1 MFYDS
6 TPLNFKQTGRSASH
20 HDPPQSPVFCSP
32 HKVTPNAAPHPQHRE
47 PIPQMLPATS
57 NDNDIPLLSVVTG
70 GTTIVGGGGGT
81 GSRARGVSNVSG
93 VSVSHVVA
101 ASSSTTTNSNFDAS
115 NRYDVATVG
124 DFNAANAGNG
134 SGNGSCRKAD
144 SFEPAN
150 FTKMVSDASDNF
162 DTSANN
168 NNKTTI
174 PVEEHSSTSDDDDDG
189 DDSHFSNVAS
199 FAAAAM
205 ESIDFQTLLADDLF
219 TREMEGIVSDSPE
232 LSHGESGG
240 VNNSV
245 NELMSATTGTTSSL
259 EATDFSA
266 VANNKGRSDGF
277 GVVGG
282 GHKLI
287 VPSTIAVPQKKASVV
302 HKSSYGMKVGGG
314 GGGTISQSFNGVKPT
329 TVKNL
334 SKEPTVTCSR
344 CSFPGADIRISCPN
358 GCAYHARCM
367 NLNKLVCTPAV
378 SNSGNPAQHGGTV
391 ASGGGKKGTQRTS
404 RTTSTPVQITKCPHC
419 NCAAS
424 SLEMLPLLFG
434 EMDRARSLSNTAAAS
449 GESGVGS
456 KRTHDEMNNAST
468 PTYASST
475 TTTTVTQG
483 VTASPSEL
491 QCYEPS
497 IPRTGRW
504 SDEEI
509 TFRDTLIVHFLSGS
523 LPLSNGLK
531 LNDFLPNMLKS
542 KQSRLA
548 KKMKHAKLST
558 KYFYPKSGV
567 VQLDSQARELSQL
580 EASFLNSIP
589 DVVERSEVQFH
600 MAREWREHLAERLS
614 ALQIPFNATAWLK
627 SVDVVER
634 RISSEK
640 YRNRMAKRKTMMG
653 KAMEKDVM
661 EMGDGIFI
669 EGGGVWGGEQEDLDG
684 LLEAAVLNS
693 SQKIGG
699 AHHHHLHSHHGKKE
713 ADSSGYVG
721 EPNFKNAAPFL
732 AGIAS
737 YVERNSVP
745 FEHCDIWVPS
755 YVDSSS
761 EASSSDADTAPNQGN
776 FRLSFGGSAT
786 VNVQIVKDAVNNTSA
801 TRSPLSSDEKVNF
814 SLFGDYSEKFSFNSG
829 SGLPGRVFE
838 SGIPAWEQFV
848 SDAHP
853 SMFERRGGAV
863 QFGIKTALGLPV
875 ESPSVGRVVLV
886 FYSKHDRSKDEGL
899 VMRMMDDLKL
909 LSPCPRWKLV
919 VDIGGTGA
927 SSLHAPPV
935 ANANR
940 APMHNTTVVAA
951 AKSANVA
958 ETSNKDKQIRDLIL
972 LLGASIPSDLS
983 SPLGQQIEG
992 LMTLRLILLRSNR
1005 TSEEEHLVDTTL
1017 LLFES
1022 YLTAGRSNQDIAI
1035 MVARDFFFHLQHQQQ
1050 VAMMQQQ
1057 QHPIY
1062 QQQQSF
1068 GTIVSASSPLVAPM
1082 VSPNMSLHHQY
1093 QHPQPASFL
1102 STKDSIANFSPR
1114 SSVSY

>member
-1 MFYDS
+1 
-6 TPLNFKQTGRSASH
+6 
-20 HDPPQSPVFCSP
+20 
-32 HKVTPNAAPHPQHRE
+32 
-47 PIPQMLPATS
+47 MLPATS
-57 NDNDIPLLSVVTG
+57 NDNDMPLLSVVTG
-70 GTTIVGGGGGT
+70 GTPIVGGGGGT
-81 GSRARGVSNVSG
+81 GSRARGVS

-101 ASSSTTTNSNFDAS
+101 ASSSTATNSNFDAS

-266 VANNKGRSDGF
+266 VANNNKGRSDGF

-302 HKSSYGMKVGGG
+302 HKSSYGMKVGEEEEEE
-314 GGGTISQSFNGVKPT
+314 
-329 TVKNL
+329 
-334 SKEPTVTCSR
+334 EPSVR
-344 CSFPGADIRISCPN
+344 ADIRISCPN

-634 RISSEK
+634 RISK
-640 YRNRMAKRKTMMG
+640 
-653 KAMEKDVM
+653 
-661 EMGDGIFI
+661 
-669 EGGGVWGGEQEDLDG
+669 
-684 LLEAAVLNS
+684 
-693 SQKIGG
+693 
-699 AHHHHLHSHHGKKE
+699 

-761 EASSSDADTAPNQGN
+761 EASSSDADTASTQGN

-935 ANANR
+935 ANANH
-940 APMHNTTVVAA
+940 APVAASLHNTTIVAA
-951 AKSANVA
+951 AK
-958 ETSNKDKQIRDLIL
+958 
-972 LLGASIPSDLS
+972 
-983 SPLGQQIEG
+983 
-992 LMTLRLILLRSNR
+992 
-1005 TSEEEHLVDTTL
+1005 
-1017 LLFES
+1017 
-1022 YLTAGRSNQDIAI
+1022 
-1035 MVARDFFFHLQHQQQ
+1035 
-1050 VAMMQQQ
+1050 
-1057 QHPIY
+1057 
-1062 QQQQSF
+1062 
-1068 GTIVSASSPLVAPM
+1068 VS
-1082 VSPNMSLHHQY
+1082 Q
-1093 QHPQPASFL
+1093 
-1102 STKDSIANFSPR
+1102 R
-1114 SSVSY
+1114 G